1 MSPLLSDMYKPNALL
16 IQSSPRRDRG
26 GGRRGGGGG
35 GGGGGGSGAKAPVE
49 RRVFLSNIPFEMKW
63 QEVKDLFRD
72 EVGEVDYGMFNILER
87 HFGRNFVRIE
97 QS

>member
-1 MSPLLSDMYKPNALL
+1 M
-16 IQSSPRRDRG
+16 
-26 GGRRGGGGG
+26 
-35 GGGGGGSGAKAPVE
+35 
-49 RRVFLSNIPFEMKW
+49 FLSNIPFEMKW